1 MKFFRNKLAVAIVVL
16 SVAFLILISFSVKN
30 NGVFFMR
37 NGVGVVF
44 NPIQGGIYKLN
55 NGIKQSLSF
64 IFNISDI
71 KEQNKQLTKKNSELE
86 NKLVEY
92 NLLKSENSSLRK
104 ELNFK
109 KEKMEYNYIG
119 CDIIGRGGSSILD
132 EFTVNRGSNDGIKK
146 GMVAETAE
154 GLVGQVVHVE
164 KNWSIVRSIASE
176 NLAVGAEPQLSDTK
190 SQNSDETSDEGI
202 VKGYNQGTNKLLTKL
217 YYLPIES
224 KIKKGDTILTSGID
238 NSYPR
243 GIRIGSVVTVE
254 LDKGKVMKNAVV
266 KPFVDFNKIQEML
279 IVVPKNQI
287 DVKY

>member
-16 SVAFLILISFSVKN
+16 SVAFLVLISFSVKN

-55 NGIKQSLSF
+55 NGVKQSLSF
-64 IFNISDI
+64 IFNISNI
-71 KEQNKQLTKKNSELE
+71 KEQNKQLTKKNGELE

-92 NLLKSENSSLRK
+92 NLLKNENSSLRK

-190 SQNSDETSDEGI
+190 SQTSDEISDEGI

-217 YYLPIES
+217 YYLPVES

-266 KPFVDFNKIQEML
+266 KPFVNFNKIQEML

>member
-1 MKFFRNKLAVAIVVL
+1 
-16 SVAFLILISFSVKN
+16 
-30 NGVFFMR
+30 
-37 NGVGVVF
+37 
-44 NPIQGGIYKLN
+44 
-55 NGIKQSLSF
+55 
-64 IFNISDI
+64 
-71 KEQNKQLTKKNSELE
+71 
-86 NKLVEY
+86 
-92 NLLKSENSSLRK
+92 
-104 ELNFK
+104 
-109 KEKMEYNYIG
+109 MEYNYIG

>member
-1 MKFFRNKLAVAIVVL
+1 
-16 SVAFLILISFSVKN
+16 
-30 NGVFFMR
+30 MR

-55 NGIKQSLSF
+55 NGVKQSLSF

-71 KEQNKQLTKKNSELE
+71 KEQNEQLTKKNSELE

-92 NLLKSENSSLRK
+92 NLLKNENSSLRK

-164 KNWSIVRSIASE
+164 NNWSIVRSIASE
-176 NLAVGAEPQLSDTK
+176 NLAVGAEPQSADTK
-190 SQNSDETSDEGI
+190 SKSSDETSDETSDEGI

-217 YYLPIES
+217 YYLPVES

-243 GIRIGSVVTVE
+243 GIRIGSVSTVE

-266 KPFVDFNKIQEML
+266 KPFVNFNKIQEML